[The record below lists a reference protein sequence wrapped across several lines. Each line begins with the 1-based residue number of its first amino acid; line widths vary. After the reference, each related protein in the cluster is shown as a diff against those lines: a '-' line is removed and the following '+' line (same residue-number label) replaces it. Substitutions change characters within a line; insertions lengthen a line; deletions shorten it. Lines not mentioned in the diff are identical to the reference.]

1 MGDYLKIERSAGRDC
16 EPRMAL
22 IPCKTKID
30 FSKSDFCK
38 TCYFAYLGLGFA
50 LVFQLT
56 SKIYCSSRYA
66 DGISAGAE
74 ALIDDNFSNMSCKF
88 LIIYNLRG
96 PRFLSLTNGMNKG
109 SRSKCLD
116 AAVAEASGGAAITK
130 ELERMI
136 NNIMVKSKYGRH
148 IDDLKISAKMIH
160 RHHRPSG
167 IRRARP
173 GRR

>member
-1 MGDYLKIERSAGRDC
+1 MQVRQAKAGSYRGRRRSQITERIVQFS
-16 EPRMAL
+16 ENF
-22 IPCKTKID
+22 IPANYGK
-30 FSKSDFCK
+30 
-38 TCYFAYLGLGFA
+38 
-50 LVFQLT
+50 LT
-56 SKIYCSSRYA
+56 HTSHT
-66 DGISAGAE
+66 
-74 ALIDDNFSNMSCKF
+74 
-88 LIIYNLRG
+88 
-96 PRFLSLTNGMNKG
+96 FLSLTNGMNKG

-160 RHHRPSG
+160 RHHRPSR